1 MIKKTIYILHG
12 WAQDPNNEDKWAEL
26 RSQLS
31 VYGYQT
37 VFLPL
42 PGLTTPLDE
51 VWTLDSY
58 VSWLEKQLQDEKK
71 VILLGHSFGGQIVV
85 RFTAQNEEKVSQLIL
100 IDSAGILD
108 KSLFVLLKKKIFY
121 LFAKMGK
128 VFFSAE
134 IFRKALYF
142 LAREKD
148 YYQASHTLRQT
159 MSNVVKEEVVEEL
172 SQIQTPTLILWGA
185 QDSITPVKLAQEFK
199 KKLRNSQ
206 LKILDDARHSPQ
218 FTHPELVARE
228 IAGFIQ

>member
-12 WAQDPNNEDKWAEL
+12 WAQDPDNENKWAEL
-26 RSQLS
+26 RSQLA

-58 VSWLEKQLQDEKK
+58 ASWLEEQLADEKK
-71 VILLGHSFGGQIVV
+71 IILLGHSFGGQIAV
-85 RFTAQNEEKVSQLIL
+85 RFTAQNGEKVTKLIL

-108 KSLFVLLKKKIFY
+108 KSLFVLLKKNIFY
-121 LFAKMGK
+121 YLAKIGK
-128 VFFSAE
+128 LFFSAE

-142 LAREKD
+142 LVREKD
-148 YYQASHTLRQT
+148 YYQASQTLRQT
-159 MSNVVKEEVVEEL
+159 MSNVVREEVEQEL

-185 QDSITPVKLAQEFK
+185 KDSITPVKLAKKFK
-199 KKLRNSQ
+199 DNLKNSQ
-206 LKILDDARHSPQ
+206 LKIIDEARHSPQ
-218 FTHPELVARE
+218 FTHAKLVAQE
-228 IAGFIQ
+228 IAEFIQ